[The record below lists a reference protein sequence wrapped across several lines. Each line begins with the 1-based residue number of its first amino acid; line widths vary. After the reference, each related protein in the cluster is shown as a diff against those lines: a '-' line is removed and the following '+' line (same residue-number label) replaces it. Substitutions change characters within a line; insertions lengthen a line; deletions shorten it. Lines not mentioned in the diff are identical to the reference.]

1 MGYQEREQRQ
11 FQGLYN
17 TRSGAAAPNWSAS
30 EVANIDFSYQSM
42 RGRPPME
49 RVREI
54 TPGHCAVLYRG
65 LEVSIGDA
73 ASTTFGMGTADT
85 RNHLL
90 RVYLTDLETQYFV
103 EHAVGTR
110 WWIAGSPGDS
120 TDFGT
125 GVGTGETGGWALM
138 LHHSS
143 QDVLTL
149 TMHTVRG
156 LVATP
161 ESVSVVGIEA
171 YNPSDTLCVEY
182 SYDKT
187 ANSGTLEVFVNK
199 SASAA
204 LTATTAFTQSSAKT
218 SGNHQIQLGAFA
230 VANSPNNTL
239 YNFRGSIGEMLWV
252 SWNNDTIARTYM
264 RWQGTPAPFCAI
276 KSVDSRAV
284 LSNSLSTSVICLL
297 AHSGYGTKTYNSSS
311 SQFALEHYSKPPTIV
326 SNRLKIEPGEATV
339 IAMPYAGVD
348 NESTIRGT
356 IVGFQIDQCE
366 TGAQVLWGG
375 SADGLDTRWYLSTI
389 ASGPTYTLR
398 LHFIV
403 PEEPN
408 GHLPQGNNVQYVNI
422 ATGLAVGTT
431 YRVAIFEFAELLT
444 SNRVAQIETWIK
456 SGGTW
461 TAGGTTAYLWPKDE
475 LGARV
480 PWNQSVIF
488 GNHRRLPYK
497 ATIQFDDY
505 RVHDALDAMPA
516 TGPDVAAIDTYPSG
530 AGAWG
535 NTTTTSF
542 DFSSAQ
548 NVATETEEYGER
560 FVEAVDNKTGV
571 AVCVPWRRYAR
582 NPYTT
587 IGHIDGGMQT
597 PTFGCGVSVANEGS
611 SIVETLDVHKSGGTW
626 RYDMQDDSE
635 CALSG
640 YALFGVP
647 QTRLQSIDVKD
658 RTYVFGQGVAPYKIY
673 GCEQGGVGHYPPLV
687 YATITGGTSS
697 GGGGGTG
704 GLVAGEY
711 FYKFS
716 LYNRKTGEESPLTS
730 ESYSVQLI
738 TSNDQAVIQLHFATM
753 VRQQDYDALNVYR
766 RSRDG
771 DVYYLEQQAALPRK
785 YVYDAADYSTIVS
798 TMAESTLLLQRAAE
812 VDNTPPPD
820 FTAAVYSGRSLVV
833 GGGGEHPGWVYYSKT
848 NLVESFPAL
857 QVWQLN
863 DDDSDA
869 VVSMH
874 TMFGRLII
882 LKKRSIWVGR
892 DDAPLTGETPQ
903 LMHEGRGATGAAAS
917 VLADNRLFFVS
928 SDRCVYVTDGIEL
941 ADVSSPSIR
950 KTMEELTDYQLQRA
964 QLSHYP
970 KKKQVWMSVPV
981 DPSTYMRNAITTVGF
996 PAEDALHEWNVQAVD
1011 IYIFDYE
1018 MSRWSKYEIAHSSIS
1033 TAQIVGGLGGET
1045 TYVATPSRVYQLG
1058 TGVEGV
1064 DGLPPARQTH
1074 YSAIDPLDPLTP
1086 ARQVADFSN
1095 TSLVAAW
1102 SMTFPGSYF
1111 DTSEYEAI
1119 GVPVTPGSEQT
1130 FTGSSNLGPWTN
1142 LTAPWYQD
1150 DTQYALKSWPTEVL
1164 WYGSFT
1170 QDVTRTEMWLRA
1182 PIVYALSAPSIVT
1195 LWAVFGYQ
1203 QRRYSSQ
1210 LWTPQGEGY
1219 DYVFSGLSYV
1229 IDTDISSADFTANMS
1244 MFIDARPDAVSTYTY
1259 NSSQYPD
1266 VSHSFRGRGRRYMF
1280 KFQSW
1285 LEKFEIQR
1293 VISRFRVRG
1302 ARRVR

>member
-17 TRSGAAAPNWSAS
+17 TRTGAAAPNWSAS
-30 EVANIDFSYQSM
+30 EVVNIDFSYQSM

-85 RNHLL
+85 RDMWMRL
-90 RVYLTDLETQYFV
+90 YLTDLETEYFV

-110 WWIAGSPGDS
+110 WFIAGSPGDS
-120 TDFGT
+120 TDFGS
-125 GVGTGETGGWALM
+125 GAGTGENGGWALM

-143 QDVLTL
+143 QGVLTL

-156 LVATP
+156 SIATP
-161 ESVSVVGIEA
+161 ESVSVVGLEA
-171 YNPSDTLCVEY
+171 YEPSDTLCVEY
-182 SYDKT
+182 EYDKT

-199 SASAA
+199 AASPA
-204 LTATTAFTQSSAKT
+204 LTATTAFTQTIAKT

-230 VANSPNNTL
+230 RLNSPDDTL

-252 SWNNDTIARTYM
+252 QWNSDAIARTYM
-264 RWQGTPAPFCAI
+264 RWQAAPAPFCAL

-284 LSNSLSTSVICLL
+284 LDPSLSTNVIVLL
-297 AHSGYGTKTYNSSS
+297 SHSGYGTKTYSQSSS
-311 SQFALEHYSKPPTIV
+311 NFALEHYSKPPTIV

-356 IVGFQIDQCE
+356 IVGFQVDQCE
-366 TGAQVLWGG
+366 SGAQILWGG
-375 SADGLDTRWYLSTI
+375 TADGLDTRWYLSTI
-389 ASGPTYTLR
+389 GSGPTYTLR
-398 LHFIV
+398 MNFRV
-403 PEEPN
+403 PESTPS
-408 GHLPQGNNVQYVNI
+408 PPFVSNVQNFNI
-422 ATGLAVGTT
+422 ATGLSIGTT
-431 YRVAIFEFAELLT
+431 YRVAIFEYCELLV
-444 SNRVAQIETWIK
+444 SNRAASVQTWVK
-456 SGGTW
+456 AGGTW
-461 TAGGTTAYLWPKDE
+461 TAGGTTTYLFPKDE

-488 GNHRRLPYK
+488 GNHTRLPYK

-516 TGPDVAAIDTYPSG
+516 SGPDVAAIDTYPSG

-535 NTTTTSF
+535 STTTTSF
-542 DFSSAQ
+542 DFSSAAH
-548 NVATETEEYGER
+548 VATETEEYGER

-571 AVCVPWRRYAR
+571 AVCVPWRRYPR

-597 PTFGCGVSVANEGS
+597 PTFGCSVSVANEGS

-626 RYDMQDDSE
+626 RYDMQDNSE

-640 YALFGVP
+640 YAMYGVP
-647 QTRLQSIDVKD
+647 QTRLHSVDVKD
-658 RTYVFGQGVAPYKIY
+658 RTYVFGQGVSPYKIY
-673 GCEQGGVGHYPPLV
+673 ACEQGGVGHYPPLV
-687 YATITGGTSS
+687 SATVSAGTST
-697 GGGGGTG
+697 GGGGGAG
-704 GLVAGEY
+704 GLVAGRY
-711 FYKFS
+711 WYKFS

-730 ESYSVQLI
+730 EAWHVTLGA
-738 TSNDQAVIQLHFATM
+738 SNDQAVIQLHFATM
-753 VRQQDYDALNVYR
+753 TRQQDYDAINLYR
-766 RSRDG
+766 RSQNG
-771 DVYYLEQQAALPRK
+771 SVYYLEQQAALPRK
-785 YVYDAADYSTIVS
+785 YVYDASQYSTLIS
-798 TMAESTLLLQRAAE
+798 TMAESTLLLQRVEE

-820 FTAAVYSGRSLVV
+820 YTAAVYSGRSLVV
-833 GGGGEHPGWVYYSKT
+833 GGGGAHPGWVYYSKT

-869 VVSMH
+869 VVAIH
-874 TMFGRLII
+874 TMFGRLVI
-882 LKKRSIWVGR
+882 LKKRSVWVGR

-950 KTMEELTDYQLQRA
+950 KTMEDLTDYQLQRA

-970 KKKQVWMSVPV
+970 QKKQVWMSVPV
-981 DPSTYMRNAITTVGF
+981 DPGTYMRNAITS
-996 PAEDALHEWNVQAVD
+996 PALPVETALHEWNVQAVE

-1058 TGVEGV
+1058 SGVEGV
-1064 DGLPPARQTH
+1064 DGLPPSKQTH
-1074 YSAIDPLDPLTP
+1074 YSAINPFDSLTP
-1086 ARQVADFSN
+1086 ARRFNDFSN
-1095 TSLVAAW
+1095 TLITAGWQMA
-1102 SMTFPGSYF
+1102 FPGGYIN
-1111 DTSEYEAI
+1111 TNEYEAI
-1119 GVPVTPGSEQT
+1119 GVPVTPGTDQA
-1130 FTGSSNLGPWTN
+1130 FAGSPNLGPWTN
-1142 LTAPWYQD
+1142 LTAPWYQEN
-1150 DTQYALKSWPTEVL
+1150 TQYAVQSWPTEVL

-1170 QDVTRTEMWLRA
+1170 QDVTRSEMWLRA
-1182 PIVYALSAPSIVT
+1182 PVVPAIPFAAVESV
-1195 LWAVFGYQ
+1195 WAVFGYQ

-1229 IDTDISSADFTANMS
+1229 IDADIPSADFTANMK
-1244 MFIDARPDAVSTYTY
+1244 MFIDARVDPVSTYTY

-1285 LEKFEIQR
+1285 LQKFEIQR